1 MVEYIYIIT
10 IIPDFNRYILEF
22 NNYCPDN
29 CDCDACL
36 SGNETD

>member
-10 IIPDFNRYILEF
+10 IIPDF